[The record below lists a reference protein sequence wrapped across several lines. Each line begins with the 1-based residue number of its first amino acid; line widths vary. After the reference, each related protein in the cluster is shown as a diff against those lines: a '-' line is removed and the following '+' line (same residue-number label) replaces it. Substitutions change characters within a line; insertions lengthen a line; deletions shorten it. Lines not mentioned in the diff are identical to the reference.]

1 MRTEAYFESNGGEMI
16 GHRLAIDLNEI
27 GDRWAATLQVLMD
40 AEVMSVEVEPHMIS
54 AAPWHARDV

>member
-1 MRTEAYFESNGGEMI
+1 MI